1 VEEKNMDLTGKVAL
15 VTGAGLGLGRAISCR
30 LAENG
35 AKVVVNDVVKENGE
49 ATVEIITSGKKEAT
63 FVKADISNWDAA
75 KGLVEKVVETY
86 GKIDILVNNAGIT
99 RDMLMRDMKE
109 ADWDSVLNIN
119 LKGAFN
125 CCKFAT
131 PYMVE
136 QKYGKIINLSSR
148 AHMGNPGQANYS
160 ASKAG
165 IIGLTRS
172 MALEFGRYNINVNAI
187 APGMINTE
195 GVRGLAKY
203 DMVVERALKITP
215 LKRLGEPEDVA
226 NLVHFLVSDYS
237 SYITGEVIHITGG
250 RY

>member
-1 VEEKNMDLTGKVAL
+1 MRNMQ
-15 VTGAGLGLGRAISCR
+15 
-30 LAENG
+30 
-35 AKVVVNDVVKENGE
+35 
-49 ATVEIITSGKKEAT
+49 
-63 FVKADISNWDAA
+63 
-75 KGLVEKVVETY
+75 
-86 GKIDILVNNAGIT
+86 
-99 RDMLMRDMKE
+99 E

-136 QKYGKIINLSSR
+136 QKYGKIVNLSSR
-148 AHMGNPGQANYS
+148 AHLGNPGQANYS

-195 GVRGLAKY
+195 GVKGLAKY
-203 DMVVERALKITP
+203 EMVVERALKITP
-215 LKRLGEPEDVA
+215 LKRIGEPEDVA
-226 NLVHFLVSDYS
+226 NLAHFLVSDYS
-237 SYITGEVIHITGG
+237 SYITGEIIHITGG

>member
-1 VEEKNMDLTGKVAL
+1 MDLTGRVA
-15 VTGAGLGLGRAISCR
+15 VITGAGSGLGRAIAYR

-35 AKVVVNDVVKENGE
+35 AKIVVNDVVAEQGNLTADTINSKKGE
-49 ATVEIITSGKKEAT
+49 AVFSQT
-63 FVKADISNWDAA
+63 DISKWDEA
-75 KGLVEKVVETY
+75 KDLIEKAKNRF

-99 RDMLMRDMKE
+99 RDMLVRDMQE
-109 ADWDSVLNIN
+109 EDWDKVLDIN

-136 QKYGKIINLSSR
+136 QKYGKIVNLSSR
-148 AHMGNPGQANYS
+148 AHLGNPGQANYS

-172 MALEFGRYNINVNAI
+172 LSLEFGRYNINVNAV

-195 GVRGLAKY
+195 GVKALKKY
-203 DMVVERALKITP
+203 EMVVERALKVTP
-215 LKRLGEPEDVA
+215 LKRIGEPEDVA

-237 SYITGEVIHITGG
+237 SYITGEIIHITGG

>member
-1 VEEKNMDLTGKVAL
+1 MDLTGRVAII
-15 VTGAGLGLGRAISCR
+15 TGAGSGLGRAIAYR

-35 AKVVVNDVVKENGE
+35 AKIVVNDVVAEQGNLTVDNIKSKKGE
-49 ATVEIITSGKKEAT
+49 AIFSQT
-63 FVKADISNWDAA
+63 DISKWDGA
-75 KGLVEKVVETY
+75 KDLIKKAKDTF

-99 RDMLMRDMKE
+99 RDMLVKDMQE
-109 ADWDSVLNIN
+109 EDWDKVLAIN

-131 PYMVE
+131 PHMVE
-136 QKYGKIINLSSR
+136 QKYGKIVNLSSR
-148 AHMGNPGQANYS
+148 AHLGNPGQANYS

-172 MALEFGRYNINVNAI
+172 LSLEFGRYNINVNAV

-195 GVRGLAKY
+195 GVKALKKY
-203 DMVVERALKITP
+203 EMVVERALKITP
-215 LKRLGEPEDVA
+215 LKRIGEPEDVA

-237 SYITGEVIHITGG
+237 SYITGEIIHITGG

>member
-1 VEEKNMDLTGKVAL
+1 MDLTGRVAV
-15 VTGAGLGLGRAISCR
+15 VTGSGSGLGRAIAYR

-35 AKVVVNDVVKENGE
+35 AKVVVNDVVAEQGNLTVDNIKSKKGE
-49 ATVEIITSGKKEAT
+49 AVFSQT
-63 FVKADISNWDAA
+63 DISKWDGA
-75 KGLVEKVVETY
+75 KDLIEKAKDTF

-99 RDMLMRDMKE
+99 RDMLVRDMQE
-109 ADWDSVLNIN
+109 DDWDKVLDIN

-136 QKYGKIINLSSR
+136 QKYGKIVNLSSR
-148 AHMGNPGQANYS
+148 AHLGNPGQANYS

-172 MALEFGRYNINVNAI
+172 LSLEFGRYNINVNAV
-187 APGMINTE
+187 APGMVNTE
-195 GVRGLAKY
+195 GVKALKKY
-203 DMVVERALKITP
+203 DMVVERALKVTP
-215 LKRLGEPEDVA
+215 LKRIGEPEDIA

-237 SYITGEVIHITGG
+237 SYISGEVIHITGG

>member
-1 VEEKNMDLTGKVAL
+1 MDLTGKVAL

-35 AKVVVNDVVKENGE
+35 AKVVVNDVAQKNGE
-49 ATVEIITSGKKEAT
+49 ATVEIIKSGKGDAT

-75 KGLVEKVVETY
+75 KGLIEKVVETY
-86 GKIDILVNNAGIT
+86 GTIDILINNAGIT
-99 RDMLMRDMKE
+99 RDMLMRNMQE

-136 QKYGKIINLSSR
+136 QKYGKIVNLSSR
-148 AHMGNPGQANYS
+148 AHLGNPGQANYS

-195 GVRGLAKY
+195 GVKGLAKY
-203 DMVVERALKITP
+203 EMVVERALKITP
-215 LKRLGEPEDVA
+215 LKRIGEPEDVA
-226 NLVHFLVSDYS
+226 NLAHFLVSDYS
-237 SYITGEVIHITGG
+237 SYITGEIIHITGG

>member
-1 VEEKNMDLTGKVAL
+1 MDLTGRVAII
-15 VTGAGLGLGRAISCR
+15 TGAGSGLGRAIAYR

-35 AKVVVNDVVKENGE
+35 AKIVVNDVVAEHGNLTVDNIISKKGE
-49 ATVEIITSGKKEAT
+49 AVFSQT
-63 FVKADISNWDAA
+63 DISKWDGA
-75 KGLVEKVVETY
+75 KDLIEKAKDTF

-99 RDMLMRDMKE
+99 RDMLVRDMQE
-109 ADWDSVLNIN
+109 EDWDKVLDIN

-131 PYMVE
+131 PHMVE
-136 QKYGKIINLSSR
+136 QKYGKIVNLSSR
-148 AHMGNPGQANYS
+148 AHLGNPGQANYS

-172 MALEFGRYNINVNAI
+172 LSLEFGRYNINVNAV

-195 GVRGLAKY
+195 GVKALKKY
-203 DMVVERALKITP
+203 EMVVERALKVTP
-215 LKRLGEPEDVA
+215 LKRIGEPEDVA

-237 SYITGEVIHITGG
+237 SYITGEIIHITGG

>member
-1 VEEKNMDLTGKVAL
+1 MDLTGRVAII
-15 VTGAGLGLGRAISCR
+15 TGAGSGLGRAIAYR

-35 AKVVVNDVVKENGE
+35 AKIVVNDVVAEQGNLTVDNIKSKKGE
-49 ATVEIITSGKKEAT
+49 AVFSQT
-63 FVKADISNWDAA
+63 DISKWDGA
-75 KGLVEKVVETY
+75 KDLIKKAKDTF

-99 RDMLMRDMKE
+99 RDMLVKDMQE
-109 ADWDSVLNIN
+109 EDWDKVLAIN

-131 PYMVE
+131 PHMVE
-136 QKYGKIINLSSR
+136 QKYGKIVNLSSR
-148 AHMGNPGQANYS
+148 AHLGNPGQANYS

-172 MALEFGRYNINVNAI
+172 LSLEFGRYNINVNAV

-195 GVRGLAKY
+195 GVKALKKY
-203 DMVVERALKITP
+203 EMVVERALKITP
-215 LKRLGEPEDVA
+215 LKRIGEPEDVA

-237 SYITGEVIHITGG
+237 SYITGEIIHITGG

>member
-1 VEEKNMDLTGKVAL
+1 MDLTGRVAV
-15 VTGAGLGLGRAISCR
+15 VTGSGSGLGRAIAYR

-35 AKVVVNDVVKENGE
+35 AKVVVNDVVAEQGNLTVDNIKSKKGE
-49 ATVEIITSGKKEAT
+49 AVFSQT
-63 FVKADISNWDAA
+63 DISKWDGA
-75 KGLVEKVVETY
+75 KDLIGKAKDAF

-99 RDMLMRDMKE
+99 RDMLVRDMQE
-109 ADWDSVLNIN
+109 DDWDKVLDIN

-136 QKYGKIINLSSR
+136 QKYGKIVNLSSR
-148 AHMGNPGQANYS
+148 AHLGNPGQANYS

-172 MALEFGRYNINVNAI
+172 LSLEFGRYNINVNAV
-187 APGMINTE
+187 APGMVNTE
-195 GVRGLAKY
+195 GVKALKKY
-203 DMVVERALKITP
+203 DMVVERALKVTP
-215 LKRLGEPEDVA
+215 LKRIGEPEDIA

-237 SYITGEVIHITGG
+237 SYISGEVIHITGG

>member
-1 VEEKNMDLTGKVAL
+1 MDLTGRVA
-15 VTGAGLGLGRAISCR
+15 VITGAGSGLGRAIAYR

-35 AKVVVNDVVKENGE
+35 AKIVVNDVVAEQGNLTADTINSKKGE
-49 ATVEIITSGKKEAT
+49 AVFSQT
-63 FVKADISNWDAA
+63 DISKWDGA
-75 KGLVEKVVETY
+75 KDLIEKAKNRF

-99 RDMLMRDMKE
+99 RDMLVRDMQE
-109 ADWDSVLNIN
+109 EDWDKVLDIN

-136 QKYGKIINLSSR
+136 QKYGKIVNLSSR
-148 AHMGNPGQANYS
+148 AHLGNPGQANYS

-172 MALEFGRYNINVNAI
+172 LSLEFGRYNINVNAV

-195 GVRGLAKY
+195 GVKALKKY
-203 DMVVERALKITP
+203 EMVVERALKVTP
-215 LKRLGEPEDVA
+215 LKRIGEPEDVA

-237 SYITGEVIHITGG
+237 SYITGEIIHITGG

>member
-1 VEEKNMDLTGKVAL
+1 MDLTGKVAV
-15 VTGAGLGLGRAISCR
+15 VTGAGSGLGRAISYR

-35 AKVVVNDVVKENGE
+35 AKIVVNDVVEEQGNLTVESIKSKNGE
-49 ATVEIITSGKKEAT
+49 AVFSQT
-63 FVKADISNWDAA
+63 DISKWDGAEDLIKKA
-75 KGLVEKVVETY
+75 KETF

-99 RDMLMRDMKE
+99 RDMLLRDMQE
-109 ADWDSVLNIN
+109 DDWDKVLDIN

-136 QKYGKIINLSSR
+136 QKYGKIVNLSSR
-148 AHMGNPGQANYS
+148 AHLGNPGQANYS

-172 MALEFGRYNINVNAI
+172 LSLEFGRYNINVNAV
-187 APGMINTE
+187 APGMVNTE
-195 GVRGLAKY
+195 GLKALKKY
-203 DMVVERALKITP
+203 DMIVERALKVTP
-215 LKRLGEPEDVA
+215 LRRIGEPEDVA
-226 NLVHFLVSDYS
+226 KLVHFLVSDDS
-237 SYITGEVIHITGG
+237 SYITGEVVHITGG

>member
-1 VEEKNMDLTGKVAL
+1 AII
-15 VTGAGLGLGRAISCR
+15 TGAGSGLGRAIAYR

-35 AKVVVNDVVKENGE
+35 AKIVVNDVVAEQGNLTVDNIKAKKGE
-49 ATVEIITSGKKEAT
+49 AVFSQT
-63 FVKADISNWDAA
+63 DISKWDGA
-75 KGLVEKVVETY
+75 KDLIEKAKNTF
-86 GKIDILVNNAGIT
+86 GKVDILVNNAGIT
-99 RDMLMRDMKE
+99 RDMLLRDMQE
-109 ADWDSVLNIN
+109 EDWDKVLDIN

-136 QKYGKIINLSSR
+136 QKYGKIVNLSSR
-148 AHMGNPGQANYS
+148 AHLGNPGQANYS

-172 MALEFGRYNINVNAI
+172 LSLEFGRYNINVNAV

-195 GVRGLAKY
+195 GVKALKKY
-203 DMVVERALKITP
+203 EMVVERALKVTP
-215 LKRLGEPEDVA
+215 LKRIGEPEDVA

-237 SYITGEVIHITGG
+237 SYITGEIIHITGG